1 MTVEVCFDRYDA
13 GIRSIQVYRQCS
25 YDCLWSVAIKWEVK
39 RTDFLWFLLSC
50 ELFSNVLRSAHK
62 YPPATS
68 NKKEMSKKESDWDFL
83 YFYLFGFDTKIATIS
98 SASGSFRTWLLLDA
112 LSVFRCLWCRWSASG
127 ERPDMTAAH
136 SARPDYCKH
145 LLSESRLQPFA
156 RQRNESL
163 SECRG
168 SDDTQSLET
177 VSGGWESSARAKATF
192 L

>member
-1 MTVEVCFDRYDA
+1 
-13 GIRSIQVYRQCS
+13 
-25 YDCLWSVAIKWEVK
+25 
-39 RTDFLWFLLSC
+39 
-50 ELFSNVLRSAHK
+50 
-62 YPPATS
+62 
-68 NKKEMSKKESDWDFL
+68 
-83 YFYLFGFDTKIATIS
+83 
-98 SASGSFRTWLLLDA
+98 
-112 LSVFRCLWCRWSASG
+112 
-127 ERPDMTAAH
+127 MTAAH

-163 SECRG
+163 SECQG